1 MCGRFTQM
9 MSWSEVLNLYHY
21 QEPAAPQSLTPR
33 HNGCTDPELR
43 GLPARRGRPAHGGQT
58 SLGVGAVLGQGCPD
72 GLPIDQR
79 AGGDGALQAVV
90 PGPPSAHAVVWCRR
104 TDGSSG
110 GGTAATSNPTFWPWP
125 TVLSCRSPGCGERW
139 SGPKETRE
147 TFTIITTAAAPGT
160 CRHPSPST
168 RHRRSRPIRRL
179 ARSVIVG
186 DPAPRPGS
194 GALRR
199 PLREAR
205 RQHQGEQRQEQRSGH
220 PGPGGRAAP
229 VLKSMAKP
237 QGRLRRPWRRHGS
250 GGFLAAD

>member
-9 MSWSEVLNLYHY
+9 MSWSEVHDLYHY

-33 HNGCTDPELR
+33 HNGAPTQNFAACRLDE
-43 GLPARRGRPAHGGQT
+43 
-58 SLGVGAVLGQGCPD
+58 
-72 GLPIDQR
+72 
-79 AGGDGALQAVV
+79 AG
-90 PGPPSAHAVVWCRR
+90 RR
-104 TDGSSG
+104 TVAKLRWGLVPSWAKDVRMGFRLINARAETVHSKPSFGAAFRSRRCLVPANGWFEWRRDGRNKQPYFLALADGSSPVVRRAVGALEQSG
-110 GGTAATSNPTFWPWP
+110 GNSRDVHHHHHGGRF
-125 TVLSCRSPGCGERW
+125 R
-139 SGPKETRE
+139 TR
-147 TFTIITTAAAPGT
+147 G
-160 CRHPSPST
+160 HPSPST

-205 RQHQGEQRQEQRSGH
+205 RQHQGEQRPEQRSGH
-220 PGPGGRAAP
+220 PGPGARAAP